1 MLNVEGYDYHAAV
14 KLVTELRLEQP
25 SEMQLRMLVDQTPAL
40 TQTSN
45 GQPSVPSPSTE

>member
-1 MLNVEGYDYHAAV
+1 MLNVEGYDYHAAI

-40 TQTSN
+40 SN